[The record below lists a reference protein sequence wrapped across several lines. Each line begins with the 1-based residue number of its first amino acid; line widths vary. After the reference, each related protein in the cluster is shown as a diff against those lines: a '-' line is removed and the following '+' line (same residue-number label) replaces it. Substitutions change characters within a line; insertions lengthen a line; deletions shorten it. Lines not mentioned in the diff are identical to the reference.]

1 MTRNLALMTLA
12 FLTGAGQPV
21 WAQAHPGAAFGARDP
36 AVCAS
41 RKAPVKGAPTV
52 EQADAYFRCDN
63 ELVNG
68 YLYLVTEVKIELSP
82 SARAFNILTDS
93 TGIIDPKQPI
103 YNIRG
108 NYAAYQCV
116 NPASA
121 TPGQFPAGKNCNR
134 SDVSNA
140 TGMCYKDTFAD
151 WHCVMA
157 GQRSWPAP
165 NQAPPGR

>member
-1 MTRNLALMTLA
+1 MKMQSKMACLVVLSG
-12 FLTGAGQPV
+12 TGV
-21 WAQAHPGAAFGARDP
+21 WAQSHPGAPFGARDP

-52 EQADAYFRCDN
+52 DQAKAYFYCDT
-63 ELVNG
+63 ELANG
-68 YLYLVTEVKIELSP
+68 YLYLVADVKVEVAP
-82 SARAFNILTDS
+82 SARAFSILTDS

-108 NYAAYQCV
+108 SYTAYQCV

-121 TPGQFPAGKNCNR
+121 TPGQFPAGKNCNS
-134 SDVSNA
+134 SDVTNA
-140 TGMCYKDTFAD
+140 TGMCYKDSFAD

-157 GQRSWPAP
+157 GQRTWPSF
-165 NQAPPGR
+165 NHAPPAR